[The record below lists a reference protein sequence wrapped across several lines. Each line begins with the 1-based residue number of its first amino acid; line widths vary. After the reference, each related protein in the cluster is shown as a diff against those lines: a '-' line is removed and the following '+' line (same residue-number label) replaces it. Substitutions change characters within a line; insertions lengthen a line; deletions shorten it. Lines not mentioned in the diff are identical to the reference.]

1 MGIPFHSYFGAIV
14 ALQLGSLVGVLWL
27 TANQYHIQY
36 QLWQLQSQFEIP
48 GELSVEPKRANRV
61 ASGSGDPSGGPDS
74 EAVVGSDSFLVSFSG
89 LQLLTGLV
97 LTLLGLL
104 VLGYLLVH
112 CERTRE
118 TSLPLSPKAQRELAE
133 AAS

>member
-1 MGIPFHSYFGAIV
+1 M
-14 ALQLGSLVGVLWL
+14 
-27 TANQYHIQY
+27 
-36 QLWQLQSQFEIP
+36 
-48 GELSVEPKRANRV
+48 EPKRANRV
-61 ASGSGDPSGGPDS
+61 ASGSGDPSGGPSPITGFEANRAPKDS

-104 VLGYLLVH
+104 GLGYLLVY

-118 TSLPLSPKAQRELAE
+118 TSSPLSPKA
-133 AAS
+133 

>member
-61 ASGSGDPSGGPDS
+61 ASGSGDPSGGPSPITGFEANRAPKDS
-74 EAVVGSDSFLVSFSG
+74 EGGGFRQFFGQFFWASAVDWFGADIARAFGFGISFGSL
-89 LQLLTGLV
+89 
-97 LTLLGLL
+97 
-104 VLGYLLVH
+104 
-112 CERTRE
+112 
-118 TSLPLSPKAQRELAE
+118 
-133 AAS
+133 